1 MVWYYLN
8 VGSYK
13 WQMLIVNSGGPTK
26 KFRMANNPTVDK
38 KCKVKKKMKA
48 ETTEKNEK

>member
-1 MVWYYLN
+1 
-8 VGSYK
+8 
-13 WQMLIVNSGGPTK
+13 MLIVNSGGPTK